1 MPKWQLIQCEIFCS
15 LTFLDSNAHFFISL
29 IILCVSRAA
38 SENPAHWARVC
49 LRNMANIAKEATT
62 VRRILDP
69 LFRLFD
75 SHNYWS
81 PESGVALSVL
91 QEMQTLMDKSGA
103 AIFSHVISSL
113 VFPFQCC
120 FSVGSIERDSILC

>member
-1 MPKWQLIQCEIFCS
+1 
-15 LTFLDSNAHFFISL
+15 
-29 IILCVSRAA
+29 
-38 SENPAHWARVC
+38 
-49 LRNMANIAKEATT
+49 MADIAKEATT

-81 PESGVALSVL
+81 TENGVALSVL

-103 AIFSHVISSL
+103 AIFTNAISSL
-113 VFPFQCC
+113 VFPF
-120 FSVGSIERDSILC
+120 SVAFELKILNGRQI

>member
-1 MPKWQLIQCEIFCS
+1 
-15 LTFLDSNAHFFISL
+15 
-29 IILCVSRAA
+29 
-38 SENPAHWARVC
+38 
-49 LRNMANIAKEATT
+49 MADIAKEATT

-81 PESGVALSVL
+81 PENGIALSVL

-103 AIFSHVISSL
+103 AISTHAISSL
-113 VFPFQCC
+113 VFYFQCC
-120 FSVGSIERDSILC
+120 FRSEERRVGTECLL